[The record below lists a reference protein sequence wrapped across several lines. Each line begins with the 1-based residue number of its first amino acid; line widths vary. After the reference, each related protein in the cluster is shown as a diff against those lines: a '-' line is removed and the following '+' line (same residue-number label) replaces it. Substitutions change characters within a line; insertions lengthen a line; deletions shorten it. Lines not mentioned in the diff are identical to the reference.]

1 MAGGFFTDILRAEIV
16 GGRGKERPAQLS
28 GVDWPV

>member
-16 GGRGKERPAQLS
+16 GGRGKERPSQLS